1 LLNLSSLKRCPGFD
15 KFHKKPIRTSFVSYK
30 RLILLLTRS
39 LSKKLDV
46 QKLSKLYELKSR
58 KEAEILILR
67 LAYKEYKK
75 F

>member
-1 LLNLSSLKRCPGFD
+1 LLNLSPLKRCPGFN
-15 KFHKKPIRTSFVSYK
+15 KFYKKPIGTSFTSYK

-39 LSKKLDV
+39 LSRKLDV
-46 QKLSKLYELKSR
+46 RKLSKLYELKSR

-67 LAYKEYKK
+67 LVYEEYEK